1 MTVTWGMGMDT
12 DVLII
17 GAGAAGLAAGRALT
31 DAGKRVVLLEA
42 RDRIGGRV
50 WTDHTFARVPVERGA
65 EFIHGTRGV
74 TWEWVRRA
82 GLTTLMAERWT
93 GRRILDAT
101 GLLAGAELLDR
112 PDMRRLL
119 TLDEEIA
126 AYEGEDMSFA
136 EWLTMQGFSPL
147 AAHVADLRIAHAACA
162 TPATL
167 SMHALR
173 AEARASYASG
183 GDFHILEGYDRVMAV
198 IADGLDVRL
207 ATPVEVIRWSERHV
221 EAGTVHG
228 TFRAPVAI
236 VALPLA
242 ALQAGSVRF
251 EPALPLEKANAIAAL
266 AMAPAMKILFR
277 FDEPFW
283 DEALTFLSLRDPAP
297 VWWTVRPGEPLL
309 TALLTGPRAA
319 HLAARGAEGA
329 VEGGLQSLSL
339 AFGDEPRQ
347 RLVEW
352 QVINW
357 GADPWTRGGY
367 SATPP
372 GAYSART
379 ALAAPCGALR
389 FAGEATV
396 TGDSPATVHGA
407 LRSGMRAAA
416 EILDGRGR

>member
-1 MTVTWGMGMDT
+1 VDA

-82 GLTTLMAERWT
+82 GLTTLLAERWT
-93 GRRILDAT
+93 GRRIFDES
-101 GLLAGAELLDR
+101 GRLAGAELLDR

-119 TLDEEIA
+119 TLDQEIA
-126 AYEGEDMSFA
+126 AYEGDDISFA
-136 EWLTMQGFSPL
+136 EWLTMQDLSPL
-147 AAHVADLRIAHAACA
+147 AAHVADLRMAHAACA

-173 AEARASYASG
+173 AEARAGYDAG
-183 GDFHILEGYDRVMAV
+183 GDFHILEGYDRVMAA
-198 IADGLDVRL
+198 ISEGLDMRL
-207 ATPVEVIRWSERHV
+207 ATPVEVIRWSDRHV
-221 EAGTVHG
+221 EVGTVGGAFH
-228 TFRAPVAI
+228 APVA
-236 VALPLA
+236 VVTLPLA
-242 ALQAGSVRF
+242 VLQAGAVRF

-277 FDEPFW
+277 FAEPFW
-283 DEALTFLSLRDPAP
+283 DATLTFLSLRDPAP

-319 HLAARGAEGA
+319 HLAARGSEGA
-329 VEGGLQSLSL
+329 VEGGLESLSL
-339 AFGDEPRQ
+339 AFGDEPHR
-347 RLVEW
+347 RLVDW

-367 SATPP
+367 SSTPP
-372 GAYSART
+372 GAHSART
-379 ALAAPCGALR
+379 VLAAPCGALH

-396 TGDSPATVHGA
+396 TDDSPATVHGA
-407 LRSGMRAAA
+407 LRSGTRAAA
-416 EILDGRGR
+416 AILGGRNML

>member
-1 MTVTWGMGMDT
+1 MDA

-42 RDRIGGRV
+42 RNRIGGRV
-50 WTDHTFARVPVERGA
+50 WTDHAFARVPVERGA

-82 GLTTLMAERWT
+82 GLTTLLAERWA
-93 GRRILDAT
+93 GRLILDEA
-101 GLLAGAELLDR
+101 GRPAGAELLDR
-112 PDMRRLL
+112 PDMQRLL
-119 TLDEEIA
+119 TLEEEIA
-126 AYEGEDMSFA
+126 AYEGDDISFA
-136 EWLTMQGFSPL
+136 EWLMMQGFSPL

-173 AEARASYASG
+173 AEARGEYAKG
-183 GDFHILEGYDRVMAV
+183 GDFHILEGYDRVMAA
-198 IADGLDVRL
+198 IGNGLDTRL
-207 ATPVEVIRWSERHV
+207 ATPVEVIRWSDRRV
-221 EAGTVHG
+221 EVGTGQGV
-228 TFRAPVAI
+228 FRAPVAI
-236 VALPLA
+236 VTLPLA
-242 ALQAGSVRF
+242 VLQAGAVRF
-251 EPALPLEKANAIAAL
+251 EPALPLAKTNAIAAL

-283 DEALTFLSLRDPAP
+283 DESLTFLSLRDPAP
-297 VWWTVRPGEPLL
+297 VWWTVRPSEPLL

-319 HLAARGAEGA
+319 HLAMRGLEGA

-339 AFGDEPRQ
+339 AFGDEPRR
-347 RLVEW
+347 RLVDW
-352 QVINW
+352 QIINW

-367 SATPP
+367 SSTPP
-372 GAYSART
+372 GAYNART
-379 ALAAPCGALR
+379 VLAAPCGALH

-396 TGDSPATVHGA
+396 TDDSPATVHGA
-407 LRSGMRAAA
+407 LHSGMRAAA
-416 EILDGRGR
+416 EILDGGR

>member
-1 MTVTWGMGMDT
+1 MDA

-17 GAGAAGLAAGRALT
+17 GAGAAGLAAGRALA
-31 DAGKRVVLLEA
+31 DAGKRVMLLEA

-65 EFIHGTRGV
+65 EFIHGARGV

-82 GLTTLMAERWT
+82 GLTTALAERWA
-93 GRRILDAT
+93 GRRILDET
-101 GLLAGAELLDR
+101 GRLAGVELLER

-119 TLDEEIA
+119 LLDEEIA
-126 AYEGEDMSFA
+126 AYEGDDISFA

-147 AAHVADLRIAHAACA
+147 AAHVADLRTAHAACA
-162 TPATL
+162 MPATL

-173 AEARASYASG
+173 AEARAGYDNG
-183 GDFHILEGYDRVMAV
+183 GDFRILEGYDRVMAA

-207 ATPVEVIRWSERHV
+207 ATPVEVIRWSHGGV
-221 EAGTVHG
+221 EAGTVYG

-236 VALPLA
+236 VTLPLA
-242 ALQAGSVRF
+242 ALQAGVVRF
-251 EPALPLEKANAIAAL
+251 EPALPLEKTNAIAAL

-283 DEALTFLSLRDPAP
+283 DESLTFLSLRDPAP

-319 HLAARGAEGA
+319 HLAARGLEGA
-329 VEGGLQSLSL
+329 VEGGLQSLRL
-339 AFGDEPRQ
+339 AFGDEPRR
-347 RLVEW
+347 RLVDW

-357 GADPWTRGGY
+357 SADPWTRGGY
-367 SATPP
+367 SSTPP

-379 ALAAPCGALR
+379 VLAAPCGALH

-396 TGDSPATVHGA
+396 TDDNPATVHGA
-407 LRSGMRAAA
+407 LRSGVRAAA
-416 EILDGRGR
+416 EILDVRSG